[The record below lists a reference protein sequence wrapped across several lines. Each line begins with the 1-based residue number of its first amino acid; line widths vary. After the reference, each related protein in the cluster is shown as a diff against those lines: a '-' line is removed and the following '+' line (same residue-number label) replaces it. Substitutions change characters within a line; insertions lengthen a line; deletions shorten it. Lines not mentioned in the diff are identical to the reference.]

1 MPLNVLTGKNHKSFI
16 LILEVHLSTISQN
29 YQSSICMEGNSI
41 KSNVKASRG
50 SLKSPHPLWFT
61 SGDMNKRRQHLRE
74 GNLAGVHRN
83 APQYLYES
91 IISFLRLLT
100 TARRAKQMA
109 GAAHA
114 RARALARSAGPVVV
128 ARPPPRTE
136 PASPR
141 RPTRSWRRHRDVAHA
156 GKSPADRATNTTRA
170 TTPLQRRRSILTS
183 EGVVTPRGYSL
194 ITVQLSTNNFI

>member
-1 MPLNVLTGKNHKSFI
+1 
-16 LILEVHLSTISQN
+16 
-29 YQSSICMEGNSI
+29 
-41 KSNVKASRG
+41 
-50 SLKSPHPLWFT
+50 
-61 SGDMNKRRQHLRE
+61 MNKRRQHLRE

-156 GKSPADRATNTTRA
+156 GKSTSRPSHKHHPRYNPPPA
-170 TTPLQRRRSILTS
+170 TPQHPNL
-183 EGVVTPRGYSL
+183 RGRGNPARISL